1 MKHFLLNSDH
11 NTTP

>member
-1 MKHFLLNSDH
+1 MKHFLLISDH